1 MKKASILIGLIV
13 VASVC
18 AKAQPSNKSNVILS
32 KFHSYNTVQLLNGSS
47 STSVAIASVNGFQF
61 NHFFTGIG
69 VGYDYYF
76 RRTVPFFAEVRYDIG
91 SNKRKL
97 QLFADFGA
105 NFLVDKN
112 NGSQNNKTGR
122 YWSTGFDYYIPIR
135 KDAFTIGL
143 GYSSKQVI
151 YFGDNFLVL
160 PVEGW
165 QNVPIKY
172 DYSLNRIAIRFGW
185 VF

>member
-1 MKKASILIGLIV
+1 MKKLSILIGLFVIV
-13 VASVC
+13 TVDAVAQVST
-18 AKAQPSNKSNVILS
+18 KTQNRTG
-32 KFHSYNTVQLLNGSS
+32 KFHSYNTVQLLNGST
-47 STSVAIASVNGFQF
+47 STSAAISSVNGFLF
-61 NHFFTGIG
+61 NRLFAGVG

-76 RRTVPFFAEVRYDIG
+76 RRTVPLFSEVRYNILGD
-91 SNKRKL
+91 KRKL

-105 NFLVDKN
+105 NFLVDKS
-112 NGSQNNKTGR
+112 NGSQDNKTGR
-122 YWSTGFDYYIPIR
+122 YWSTGFDYFIPVH

-151 YFGDNFLVL
+151 YFGDNFLML
-160 PVEGW
+160 PVVGW

-172 DYSLNRIAIRFGW
+172 DYLLNRVAIRFGW